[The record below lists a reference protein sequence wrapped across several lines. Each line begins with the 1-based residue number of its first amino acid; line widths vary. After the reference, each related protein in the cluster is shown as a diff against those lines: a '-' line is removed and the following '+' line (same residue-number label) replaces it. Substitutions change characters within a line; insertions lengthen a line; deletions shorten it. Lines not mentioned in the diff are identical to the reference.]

1 MTSDLA
7 SQSYTAQHSIRPSVR
22 GNSDSGTTVH
32 ALNAYLGA
40 LDSSG
45 VRKIARHDKLTYH
58 YPATTFISGKW
69 KTMLIV
75 IQTNARVTACQFS
88 SEVLMDEILFVWI

>member
-1 MTSDLA
+1 MSDKVENKPRFVNVVGYFGLKSFSHFRSRLFMTSDLA

-58 YPATTFISGKW
+58 YPATTFISGK
-69 KTMLIV
+69 
-75 IQTNARVTACQFS
+75 
-88 SEVLMDEILFVWI
+88 